1 MIRCCR
7 RCSPPRCEPAPR
19 LRPAASAEVLP
30 APNRRVPCS
39 AKRRRGRAA
48 DRARPQ
54 APSKQQLSREQSLR
68 GISSIAADPRPR
80 GPGQQNNSTYSMNW
94 VRKSLDG
101 RVALARLSGGPHTGC
116 VDAGRPPGKGAQLNG
131 LARVPTQG
139 WNLPPAER
147 ALGAERMARVDPV
160 KKKAV
165 DADAAFQDRLAQV
178 AHDTQ
183 ALLDRLLA
191 TTPIEGERARP
202 ARLLD
207 AMRYASLGGGKRLR
221 PFLVVESAALF
232 NVSRQNSLMAGA
244 ALECVHCYSLA
255 HDDLPAMDNDDLRR
269 GRPTAHKAFDEASA
283 ILAGDGLLTFAFDIL
298 SRPETHPDVEVRLEL
313 VSALARAAGLGGM
326 VGGQM
331 LDLAAEG
338 RFDASAPEL
347 GEQDVKVLQA
357 MKTGALL
364 RFGCVAGAVLG
375 KANPSQ
381 RAALERYGSALGEA
395 FQIADDLLDVE
406 GDPATVGKATGKDAA
421 AHKATLVGEAQ
432 AALSA
437 FGSDAD
443 VLKAAARFVATRTA

>member
-1 MIRCCR
+1 
-7 RCSPPRCEPAPR
+7 
-19 LRPAASAEVLP
+19 
-30 APNRRVPCS
+30 
-39 AKRRRGRAA
+39 
-48 DRARPQ
+48 
-54 APSKQQLSREQSLR
+54 
-68 GISSIAADPRPR
+68 
-80 GPGQQNNSTYSMNW
+80 
-94 VRKSLDG
+94 
-101 RVALARLSGGPHTGC
+101 
-116 VDAGRPPGKGAQLNG
+116 
-131 LARVPTQG
+131 
-139 WNLPPAER
+139 
-147 ALGAERMARVDPV
+147 MARVDPV

-165 DADAAFQDRLAQV
+165 DTDAVFQDRLARV
-178 AHDTQ
+178 AHDTE

-191 TTPIEGERARP
+191 SAPIDGERARP

-207 AMRYASLGGGKRLR
+207 VMRYVSLGGGKRLR

-232 NVSRQNSLMAGA
+232 DVPRQNSLMAGA

-298 SRPETHPDVEVRLEL
+298 SRPETHPDAGVRLEL
-313 VSALARAAGLGGM
+313 VAALARAAGLGGM

-338 RFDASAPEL
+338 RFDASAPKL

-375 KANPSQ
+375 KANQSQ
-381 RAALERYGSALGEA
+381 RKALERYGSALGEA

-421 AHKATLVGEAQ
+421 AHKATLVGVLGAAAARRRLENLVGEAQ

-437 FGSDAD
+437 FGGDAD